1 MKELNVLFTYKS
13 VDAYSQRPLDEE
25 CLQHITEIDKGIKLY
40 VADLSVCDKDQDS
53 PARQEFD
60 NFLQKAEIILGHRM
74 PKNLVKRAPKL
85 KWFQAM
91 SAGIDLLLNEDFRTS
106 NVMLTNMSGISAIA
120 VAETALAL
128 MLSLSKNLQRCVEQ
142 KQQKLWKQ
150 FHPQLLNAKTLG
162 IIGLGSI
169 GREVAHMAKPFGMK
183 IIAVEYTTLPASKT
197 KNVDLVLTPDRLPQ
211 LLAESDYVVVCLP
224 LTSETKNL
232 IGEAQMRSMKPTAY
246 LINISRGH
254 IVDEDALGKALKEH
268 WIAGAGLDVFSTEPL
283 SQDSELWSFPNMIIT
298 PHIAG
303 FLADY
308 NQRSTE
314 FFCNNLKRYMQKKKL
329 QNTVDKKK
337 GF

>member
-1 MKELNVLFTYKS
+1 MKELKILFTYKS
-13 VDAYSQRPLDEE
+13 VDAYSQRPLEDE
-25 CLQHITEIDKGIKLY
+25 CLNSIINVDEGIKLQI
-40 VADLSVCDKDQDS
+40 ADLSVCDKDDDS
-53 PARQEFD
+53 PAKQEFEKY
-60 NFLQKAEIILGHRM
+60 LQETEVILGHRM

-91 SAGIDLLLNEDFRTS
+91 SAGIDLLLNEDFRNSDVT
-106 NVMLTNMSGISAIA
+106 LTNMSGISAIA
-120 VAETALAL
+120 VAETAMAL

-150 FHPQLLNAKTLG
+150 FHPQLLNGKTLG

-169 GREVAHMAKPFGMK
+169 GREVAHLASPFGMK
-183 IIAVEYTTLPASKT
+183 TIAVEYSTLPASKT
-197 KNVDLVLTPDRLPQ
+197 KDVDLVLPSDRLSE
-211 LLAESDYVVVCLP
+211 LLTVSDYVVVCLP
-224 LTSETKNL
+224 LTAETKNL

-254 IVDEDALGKALKEH
+254 IIDEKALGKALKEQ

-283 SQDSELWSFPNMIIT
+283 TQDSELWALPNMIIT

-308 NQRSTE
+308 NQRSTD
-314 FFCNNLKRYMQKKKL
+314 FFCNNLKRYIQKKKL
-329 QNTVDKKK
+329 LNKVDKKK

>member
-1 MKELNVLFTYKS
+1 MKELKVLFTYKS
-13 VDAYSQRPLDEE
+13 VDAYSQRPLEDE
-25 CLQHITEIDKGIKLY
+25 CLNSIVNLDDGIKLFI
-40 VADLSVCDKDQDS
+40 ADLSVCDKDEDS
-53 PARQEFD
+53 PAKQEFE
-60 NFLQKAEIILGHRM
+60 NFLKETEVILGHRM

-91 SAGIDLLLNEDFRTS
+91 SAGIDLLLNDEFRNSDVT
-106 NVMLTNMSGISAIA
+106 LTNMSGISAIA

-169 GREVAHMAKPFGMK
+169 GREVAHLASPFGMK
-183 IIAVEYTTLPASKT
+183 IIAVEYSKLPTSKT
-197 KNVDLVLTPDRLPQ
+197 KDVDLVLPPDRLPQ
-211 LLAESDYVVVCLP
+211 LLTESDYVVICLP

-232 IGEAQMRSMKPTAY
+232 IGEAQMKIMKPNAY

-268 WIAGAGLDVFSTEPL
+268 WIAGAGLDVFSSEPL

-308 NQRSTE
+308 NQRTTE
-314 FFCNNLKRYMQKKKL
+314 FFCNNLKRYIQKKKL
-329 QNTVDKKK
+329 LNTIDKKK

>member
-1 MKELNVLFTYKS
+1 MKEIKVLFTYKS
-13 VDAYSQRPLDEE
+13 VDAYSQRPLEEE
-25 CLQHITEIDKGIKLY
+25 CLRSITEVDEGIKLY

-53 PARQEFD
+53 PAKQEFE
-60 NFLQKAEIILGHRM
+60 NFLKEAEVILGHRM

-91 SAGIDLLLNEDFRTS
+91 SAGIDLLLNEDFRNS
-106 NVMLTNMSGISAIA
+106 EVILTNMSGISAIA

-128 MLSLSKNLQRCVEQ
+128 MLVLSKNLQRCVEQ

-150 FHPQLLNAKTLG
+150 FHPQLLNGKTLG

-169 GREVAHMAKPFGMK
+169 GREVAHLGKPFGMK
-183 IIAVEYTTLPASKT
+183 VIAVEYSTLPASKT
-197 KNVDLVLTPDRLPQ
+197 KDVDLILPPDRLPQ
-211 LLAESDYVVVCLP
+211 LLNESDYVVICLP

-232 IGEAQMRSMKPTAY
+232 IGEAQMKSMKPTAY

-254 IVDEDALGKALKEH
+254 IVDEDALGKALKEN

-308 NQRSTE
+308 NQRTTE
-314 FFCNNLKRYMQKKKL
+314 FFCKNIKRYMQRKKL
-329 QNTVDKKK
+329 MNIVDKKK